1 MSSAAYRYRLGCAVP
16 LLETAQDL
24 ALGIRLFDKEAHV
37 HIKESAEDDFWDI
50 VALFNLDG
58 GKAAFGMLSL
68 LFTNAVEQVGGRE
81 LS

>member
-1 MSSAAYRYRLGCAVP
+1 MPSAAYRYLLRCAVP
-16 LLETAQDL
+16 LIETAQDL
-24 ALGIRLFDKEAHV
+24 ALGIRLFDKDAHV

-68 LFTNAVEQVGGRE
+68 LFSNAVEQVGGRQ